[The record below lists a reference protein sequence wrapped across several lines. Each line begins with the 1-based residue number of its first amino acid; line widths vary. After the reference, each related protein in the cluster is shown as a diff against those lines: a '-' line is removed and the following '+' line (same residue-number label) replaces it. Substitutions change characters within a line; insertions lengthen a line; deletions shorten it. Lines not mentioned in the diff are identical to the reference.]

1 MREDE
6 GDGDEEGSGR
16 YPSHDAE
23 TNTGFSPKQM
33 GYNLLQRS
41 MGVSRVL
48 STVCVGLSF
57 CLPTLGNASAEAA
70 GPIYKV
76 EVHDII
82 HGVSAR
88 HIIRTIE
95 KADENDAELVLIELG
110 TPGGLYESTRD
121 IIEAILASE
130 RPVVVYVAPAGAH
143 AASAG
148 FLITLAADVAAMAPG
163 TNTGAATP
171 VSGTGQEIEETL
183 AKKIQSDAAAYT
195 RSIAERRG
203 RPPEIAEKAVTEAK
217 SWTAQEAL
225 DAGLIDHIA
234 TSEADLLSKLDGA
247 TIRRID
253 GSEVVVATAGAS
265 VTLEEMSTKD
275 RILSVIAN
283 PNIAILLGLIGLAG
297 LYLEFSNPGMVL
309 PGVVGAIALLLAAF
323 AFEILPVTAVGILLL
338 LVGFGLM
345 VAEAFTPSFGALGMG
360 GVVSVLLGALM
371 LFEEQPLPTPALE
384 VSLSVILPI
393 TIFFAVMV
401 IVLGRKVVEAQRHV
415 PVTGQEGLIGRIGT
429 ARTDIVGK
437 GKIFIHGEYWD
448 ARAKERIVEGAKV
461 KVVGIEGLTLD
472 VEPVANGS

>member
-1 MREDE
+1 
-6 GDGDEEGSGR
+6 
-16 YPSHDAE
+16 
-23 TNTGFSPKQM
+23 M
-33 GYNLLQRS
+33 GYNLWKRS
-41 MGVSRVL
+41 MGLSRVL
-48 STVCVGLSF
+48 STVCTGLAA
-57 CLPTLGNASAEAA
+57 CLPTLGFATADAS

-76 EVHDII
+76 EVKDII

-95 KADENDAELVLIELG
+95 KAAEDDAELVLIELG

-121 IIEAILASE
+121 IIEAMLSSE

-148 FLITLAADVAAMAPG
+148 FLITLAADVNAMAPG

-171 VSGTGQEIEETL
+171 VSGMGQEIEETL

-203 RPPEIAEKAVTEAK
+203 RPPEVAEKAVTEAK

-225 DAGLIDHIA
+225 EAGLIDHIA
-234 TSEADLLSKLDGA
+234 TSEVELLSKLDGA
-247 TIRRID
+247 SIRRID
-253 GSEVVVATAGAS
+253 GTELVVKTAAAS
-265 VTLEEMSTKD
+265 IELQEMSTKD

-297 LYLEFSNPGMVL
+297 LYLEFSNPGMLV
-309 PGVVGAIALLLAAF
+309 PGIAGGIALLLAAF

-338 LVGFGLM
+338 LIGFGLL
-345 VAEAFTPSFGALGMG
+345 VAEVFTPSFGALGAG
-360 GVVSVLLGALM
+360 GVVSILFGALM

-384 VSLSVILPI
+384 VSLSVILPV
-393 TIFFAVMV
+393 TLFLAALT
-401 IVLGRKVVEAQRHV
+401 IVLGRKVVEAQRRV
-415 PVTGQEGLIGRIGT
+415 PVTGQEGLLGKVGT
-429 ARTDIVGK
+429 ARTEIDGN

-448 ARAKERIVEGAKV
+448 ARAKARIPEGAKV
-461 KVVGIEGLTLD
+461 KVVGIEGLMLD

>member
-1 MREDE
+1 MGEDE
-6 GDGDEEGSGR
+6 GDGDEEDRGR
-16 YPSHDAE
+16 YPSHEAE

-33 GYNLLQRS
+33 GYNLSKRF

-57 CLPTLGNASAEAA
+57 CIPATAE
-70 GPIYKV
+70 PSRLIYKV
-76 EVHDII
+76 EVNDII

-88 HIIRTIE
+88 HIIRTID
-95 KADENDAELVLIELG
+95 KAARDDAELVLIELG

-148 FLITLAADVAAMAPG
+148 FLITIAADVAAMAPG

-217 SWTAQEAL
+217 AWTAQEAL

-234 TSEADLLSKLDGA
+234 TSEAELLSKLDGA

-253 GSEVVVATAGAS
+253 GSEVVVATVGAP

-283 PNIAILLGLIGLAG
+283 PNIAILLGLIGLAA

-309 PGVVGAIALLLAAF
+309 PGIVGAIALLLAAF

-338 LVGFGLM
+338 LVGFGLL
-345 VAEAFTPSFGALGMG
+345 VAEAFTPSFGALGAG
-360 GVVSVLLGALM
+360 GVVSILFGALM

-384 VSLSVILPI
+384 VSLSVILPV
-393 TIFFAVMV
+393 TIFFAALV

-415 PVTGQEGLIGRIGT
+415 PVTGQEGLLGMIGT
-429 ARTDIVGK
+429 ARTDIDGK

-448 ARAKERIVEGAKV
+448 ARAKERIAEGAKV
-461 KVVGIEGLTLD
+461 KVIGIEGLTLD
-472 VEPVANGS
+472 VEAVENEA